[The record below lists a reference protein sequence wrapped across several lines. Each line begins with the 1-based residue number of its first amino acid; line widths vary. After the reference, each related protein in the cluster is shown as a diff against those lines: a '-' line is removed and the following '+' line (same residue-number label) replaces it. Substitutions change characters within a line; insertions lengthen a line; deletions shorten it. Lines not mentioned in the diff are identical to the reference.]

1 MPVTKQIIEIVAQV
15 VDKATA
21 PLRNLSKATTR
32 VAVQQQVLNK
42 WSRQLGISAGV
53 LEGGMRDAN
62 LIFTKQG
69 AILDRTTGRF
79 IKQNKAMLKA
89 KKAAAGFK
97 FEWLS
102 VMFAGMALY
111 RVFGGLI
118 RKQLELWGITE
129 GYGAMLATMFIPV
142 METVSPVL
150 WTLIDFFTNLDPEV
164 QAAIGWFVALM
175 AVFGAILAVI
185 GSWKLA
191 IMGIAKVFGITAS
204 AASTAILS
212 IIAIIAGIAL
222 IVAGVVMVV
231 KGKVEGI
238 GLIIMGVG
246 AILLLFIGWWAL
258 IPIAV
263 GAAVYF
269 IIKHWTGLKS
279 FLQRV
284 FSAIGKFFKKWFWD
298 KPKEWITKMVNW
310 VKSKIKFLLD
320 LPIIGK
326 VFKFLT
332 PLGVLGSFQSGGVVP
347 KTGPYLLHEG
357 ETVVPAGANFA
368 PSITVYASVSSD
380 YDVRRLATELN
391 KYWVNDFERLV
402 KRRGI

>member
-1 MPVTKQIIEIVAQV
+1 MFVTKQIIEIVAQV
-15 VDKATA
+15 IDKATA

-32 VAVQQQVLNK
+32 VAAQQQVLNK
-42 WSRQLGISAGV
+42 WSRRLGISAGV

-118 RKQLELWGITE
+118 RKQMELWGITE
-129 GYGAMLATMFIPV
+129 GYGAMLTAMFIPV
-142 METVSPVL
+142 METLSPVL
-150 WTLIDFFTNLDPEV
+150 WSLIDFFTNLDPEI
-164 QAAIGWFVALM
+164 QAAIGWFAALM
-175 AVFGAILAVI
+175 AALGAILAVT

-191 IMGIAKVFGITAS
+191 IAGIAKVFGITAS

-212 IIAIIAGIAL
+212 IMAIIAGIVL
-222 IVAGVVMVV
+222 IVTGVVMVI
-231 KGKVEGI
+231 KGKLEGI

-263 GAAVYF
+263 GAAVYL
-269 IIKHWTGLKS
+269 IIKHWSGLKS
-279 FLQRV
+279 FLQRT
-284 FSAIGKFFKKWFWD
+284 FSAIGGFFKKWFWD
-298 KPKEWITKMVNW
+298 KPKEWIANLVRW
-310 VKSKIKFLLD
+310 IKSKIKALLD
-320 LPIIGK
+320 LPIIGR
-326 VFKFLT
+326 VLRFT
-332 PLGVLGSFQSGGVVP
+332 PLGVLGSFQTGGVIP
-347 KTGPYLLHEG
+347 KTGPYLLHKG
-357 ETVVPAGANFA
+357 ETVIPAGATFA
-368 PSITVYASVSSD
+368 PTITVYATVNSD

-391 KYWVNDFERLV
+391 KYWVTDFEKLV
-402 KRRGI
+402 KRRGV